1 MANASYLKNY
11 RQCQHPVHLPD
22 KAAFSEKRAIS
33 TVVSASL
40 THSSEKKKITLA
52 VWLFQLLTHLIML
65 FLILRQF
72 LLIISEAAFLTQ
84 NQEINYASLTASGCK

>member
-52 VWLFQLLTHLIML
+52 VWLFRTAHTFNHAFSDIKT
-65 FLILRQF
+65 
-72 LLIISEAAFLTQ
+72 IS
-84 NQEINYASLTASGCK
+84 INY